1 MFEVDAAIT
10 VMQGASLLN
19 CIWWRQLPPET

>member
-10 VMQGASLLN
+10 VLQGASLLS
-19 CIWWRQLPPET
+19 CIGWRQLPPET